1 MSSVRHKH
9 VLLDQ
14 DKLNEVK
21 RILDARTEREAL
33 DRALDVVL
41 TEAELD
47 AVLRK
52 AGGKG
57 KIRKVFR

>member
-9 VLLDQ
+9 VLLNQ

-33 DRALDVVL
+33 DRALDLVL